1 MSRRLSS
8 LVLCAGLAS
17 GLLSL
22 LAFDVAATD
31 ADEASTIIER
41 CTHGQ
46 SLTGFSPSAYAI
58 ALEELTPTVKEYSDC
73 EALVLNAELAAL
85 LPLLGRTPVPLV
97 GTTPTPLPGKT
108 ASVKAISGTIRVRL
122 KGTHTFVALNALR
135 SLPDGSEVDATHGTV
150 LLTVASRQGG
160 TESAEVSGGM
170 FVIEQER
177 NASAE
182 THLQLSLPLTGCPKV
197 TLAHGSAATASRAK
211 HRSGPTKRHLW
222 VSEGGGSWGTG
233 GRYVSTTGEGTR
245 WLTLDECDRS
255 EVEVAAGKVKV
266 HDLIHNTT
274 KILTAGKTYI
284 ATR

>member
-17 GLLSL
+17 GLLSP

-46 SLTGFSPSAYAI
+46 SLTGFRPSAYVV
-58 ALEELTPTVKEYSDC
+58 ALAELTPTVKEYSDC
-73 EALVLNAELAAL
+73 EALIINAELAEL
-85 LPLLGRTPVPLV
+85 IPLLGRIPTAPL
-97 GTTPTPLPGKT
+97 GKTSTPLSGKT
-108 ASVKAISGTIRVRL
+108 ASVKAISGTARVRL

-160 TESAEVSGGM
+160 TESAEASGGM

-177 NASAE
+177 NATAE
-182 THLQLSLPLTGCPKV
+182 THLELSLPLTGCPKV
-197 TLAHGSAATASRAK
+197 TSAHDSAATASRAK
-211 HRSGPTKRHLW
+211 HRSGPTSRHLW
-222 VSEGGGSWGTG
+222 VSDGGGSWGTS
-233 GRYVSTTGEGTR
+233 GRYVTTTVEGTH

-255 EVEVAAGKVKV
+255 EVKVAAGKVKV
-266 HDLIHNTT
+266 HDLIHNAT